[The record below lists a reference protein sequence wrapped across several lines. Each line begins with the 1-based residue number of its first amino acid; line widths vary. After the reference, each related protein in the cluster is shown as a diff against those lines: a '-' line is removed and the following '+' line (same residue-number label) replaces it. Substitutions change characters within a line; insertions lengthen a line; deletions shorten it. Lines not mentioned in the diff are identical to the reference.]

1 MVPEKDGV
9 RRRVYGH
16 SWSLVSG
23 ASTAVNCLVIYVAK
37 LYEPFSTWPSPW
49 PPPTPSMFLVLYWV
63 EVVVGYSQSA
73 RRLLGCSEENRP
85 LLRGSPLCS
94 PC

>member
-1 MVPEKDGV
+1 VVPEKDGV

-37 LYEPFSTWPSPW
+37 RYEPPRTAMRMSDDSCLTAKPIFPSPS
-49 PPPTPSMFLVLYWV
+49 P
-63 EVVVGYSQSA
+63 
-73 RRLLGCSEENRP
+73 RR
-85 LLRGSPLCS
+85 
-94 PC
+94 